1 MSFDQIR
8 YSHEREHRQYATAI
22 HYEVSTRGLIGHA
35 IVDGEMVSILF
46 PMTIVDARWAI
57 KDEDYPLKPN
67 QPFIFNGTQG
77 VISDGERDHQLRL
90 VKTVG
95 PAEHRPV
102 PIYTAEELAGE
113 KRKARMRSYDPPIRV
128 GGYQL
133 CPLS

>member
-22 HYEVSTRGLIGHA
+22 HYEVTNRGLIGHA

-46 PMTIVDARWAI
+46 PMPISDARYAI
-57 KDEDYPLKPN
+57 KDEAYPLRPH
-67 QPFIFNGTQG
+67 QPFVFEGTQG
-77 VISDGERDHQLRL
+77 VISDGDREHPLRL
-90 VKTVG
+90 IKTVG
-95 PAEHRPV
+95 SAEHRPL
-102 PIYTAEELAGE
+102 PSYTAQGLDSENRA
-113 KRKARMRSYDPPIRV
+113 ARERSCDPPTRI